1 MNAAANKATT
11 TNKTNKKIRE
21 TRDTEVGSWGGD
33 ENHRWNRVNGIGI
46 KENKK
51 KHIKINTL
59 IEGKSE

>member
-11 TNKTNKKIRE
+11 TNKTNKKKYERQE
-21 TRDTEVGSWGGD
+21 TLRLDHGGRD

-51 KHIKINTL
+51 KT
-59 IEGKSE
+59 